1 MKDRNTAIIVTVAA
15 ALLCG
20 CPGLVVCL
28 GGAIFAVISRIPDAT
43 YTGGM
48 DANSALGYGLGGLCL
63 GIVFIAIPIVVGV
76 LLLRKKPAAGDTAV
90 IPPSE
95 PIPPAL

>member
-1 MKDRNTAIIVTVAA
+1 MNRNNAIIITVVAA
-15 ALLCG
+15 LVCG
-20 CPGLVVCL
+20 CPGLIACF
-28 GGAIFAVISRIPDAT
+28 GGAILAVLSRIPDT
-43 YTGGM
+43 QYSGGL
-48 DANSALGYGLGGLCL
+48 NPSSALGGGLGGICL

-76 LLLRKKPAAGDTAV
+76 VLLRKKPAAADATV